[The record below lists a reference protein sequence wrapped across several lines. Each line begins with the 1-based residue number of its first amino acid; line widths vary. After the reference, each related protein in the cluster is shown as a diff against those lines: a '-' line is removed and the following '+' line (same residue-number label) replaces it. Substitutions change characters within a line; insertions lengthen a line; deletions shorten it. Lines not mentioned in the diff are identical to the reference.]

1 MPDIIKLLPDSVAN
15 QIAAGEVI
23 QRPASVVKELVENS
37 VDAGATDIRIVI
49 KDAGKTLI
57 QIIDN
62 GSGMSETDAR
72 LAFER
77 HATSKIVTADDLFS
91 ISTKGFR
98 GEALASIAAVAMV
111 ELRTGRKGDE
121 TGTFIRISGSK
132 VEVQEPCSSP
142 GGSIFTVKNLFYNVP
157 ARRKFLKTEGTEFR
171 HIVSEFQKIALA
183 HPEVRMMLH
192 HNDAELYNLPS
203 SNHKQ
208 RIVAIFGKAINQNL
222 IGITADTSIAG
233 LSGYIL
239 KPESARRSASEQFFF
254 VNNRFMRHGY
264 FHKAVTEAYHNIL
277 PNDVVPSYFIYLNVD
292 PATIDVNIHPTK
304 TEIKFEDE
312 RSIWQIIHA
321 TVRES
326 LGRFNVAPSLDFNNE
341 GIIDI
346 PVFSGN
352 QDFPEPPGI
361 RVNTSYNPFAGE
373 DAYRNHGEAAFRN
386 QMAMMGVD
394 NPPPWHAGQRGN
406 LFGEGSTASGQG
418 MDLPSISRNFFNLK
432 SRYILTPVKSGLM
445 MIDQKRAHER
455 ILYEKY
461 LAILETGNR
470 PVQKTMFPVTIE
482 LSHSD
487 MIIMNEI
494 AGRIECTGYD
504 ISILNPTTISV
515 NGHPEDIEP
524 GEIKTIIGNFIAD
537 YTETLADPSLG
548 ETEKLA
554 ASLARVS
561 AIPYGKSLSSSE
573 MEELFDRLFAC
584 SSPNYSP
591 TGKPVILITP
601 IEEIDK
607 KFR

>member
-23 QRPASVVKELVENS
+23 QRPASVVKELAENS
-37 VDAGATDIRIVI
+37 VDAGATDIKVVI

-72 LAFER
+72 LSFER
-77 HATSKIVTADDLFS
+77 HATSKIVCADDLFA

-111 ELRTGRKGDE
+111 ELRTGRQGDE
-121 TGTFIRISGSK
+121 TGTYIKISGSR
-132 VEVQEPCSSP
+132 VETQEPCSSP

-183 HPEVRMMLH
+183 HPEVKFTLL
-192 HNDAELYNLPS
+192 HNDVELYNLPA

-208 RIVAIFGKAINQNL
+208 RIVGIFGKAINQSL
-222 IGITADTSIAG
+222 IGISAETSIVG

-239 KPESARRSASEQFFF
+239 KPEFARKAAGDQYFF

-277 PNDVVPSYFIYLNVD
+277 PAEAVPSYFIYLAAD

-341 GIIDI
+341 GVIDL
-346 PVFSGN
+346 PVFSGTRA
-352 QDFPEPPGI
+352 FPGQPEI
-361 RVNTSYNPFAGE
+361 RIDTTYNPFADE
-373 DAYRNHGEAAFRN
+373 DAYRSH
-386 QMAMMGVD
+386 MSMMGTD
-394 NPPPWHAGQRGN
+394 ARGN
-406 LFGEGSTASGQG
+406 LFNQEKNGLQHEEAIPA
-418 MDLPSISRNFFNLK
+418 LSRHFFNLK

-455 ILYEKY
+455 ILYEEY
-461 LAILETGNR
+461 LLILESNTR
-470 PVQKTMFPVTIE
+470 PAQKTMFPITIE
-482 LSHSD
+482 LSHSE
-487 MIIMNEI
+487 MVIMKEI
-494 AGRIECTGYD
+494 SDRLEMVGYD
-504 ISILNPTTISV
+504 ISVITPTTISV
-515 NGHPEDIEP
+515 NGHPADTEQ
-524 GEIKTIIGNFIAD
+524 GEIKEIIGAFIAG
-537 YTETLADPSLG
+537 YTETMADPKLG
-548 ETEKLA
+548 EKEKLA
-554 ASLARVS
+554 ASLAKAS
-561 AIPYGKSLSSSE
+561 AIPYGKSLSQME

-584 SSPNYSP
+584 QSPNYTPS
-591 TGKPVILITP
+591 GKPVMMITP

-607 KFR
+607 KFK

>member
-37 VDAGATDIRIVI
+37 VDAGASEIRVVI

-77 HATSKIVTADDLFS
+77 HATSKIVTADDLFT

-111 ELRTGRKGDE
+111 ELRTGRQGDE
-121 TGTFIRISGSK
+121 TGTYIRIAGSR
-132 VEVQEPCSSP
+132 VEVQEPCGSP
-142 GGSIFTVKNLFYNVP
+142 GGSVFTVKNLFYNVP

-171 HIVSEFQKIALA
+171 HIVSEFEKIALA
-183 HPEVRMMLH
+183 HPEIRLTLH
-192 HNDAELYNLPS
+192 HNDTELFNLPA

-208 RIVAIFGKAINQNL
+208 RIVGIFGKAINQNL
-222 IGITADTSIAG
+222 IGISAETSIVG

-239 KPESARRSASEQFFF
+239 RPEFARRSGSQQFFF

-277 PNDVVPSYFIYLNVD
+277 PNDAVPSYFIYLAAD
-292 PATIDVNIHPTK
+292 PASIDVNIHPTK

-326 LGRFNVAPSLDFNNE
+326 LGRFNVAPSLDFDNE

-352 QDFPEPPGI
+352 RGLPDPPGI
-361 RVNTSYNPFAGE
+361 RINTSYNPFAGE
-373 DAYRNHGEAAFRN
+373 DGYRTPAGMPDTGNL
-386 QMAMMGVD
+386 
-394 NPPPWHAGQRGN
+394 PPWPSLNPNH
-406 LFGEGSTASGQG
+406 LFSHKDSDRHGDDA
-418 MDLPSISRNFFNLK
+418 ISVMNRNFFNLK
-432 SRYILTPVKSGLM
+432 NRYILTPVKSGLM
-445 MIDQKRAHER
+445 IIDQKRAHER
-455 ILYEKY
+455 ILYEQY
-461 LAILETGNR
+461 LSVIETGNR

-482 LSHSD
+482 LPHSE
-487 MIIMNEI
+487 MLIMQEI
-494 AGRIECTGYD
+494 SERIESTGFD
-504 ISILNPTTISV
+504 ITILNPTTISV
-515 NGHPEDIEP
+515 NGHPEDVDQ
-524 GEIKTIIGNFIAD
+524 GDIKTIIGNFIAG
-537 YTETLADPSLG
+537 YVETLSDPSLG
-548 ETEKLA
+548 ENEKLA
-554 ASLARVS
+554 ASLARAS
-561 AIPYGKSLSSSE
+561 AIPYGKSLTSLE

-584 SSPNYSP
+584 NSPNYSP
-591 TGKPVILITP
+591 TGKPVIQITP
-601 IEEIDK
+601 IDEIDK
-607 KFR
+607 KFK